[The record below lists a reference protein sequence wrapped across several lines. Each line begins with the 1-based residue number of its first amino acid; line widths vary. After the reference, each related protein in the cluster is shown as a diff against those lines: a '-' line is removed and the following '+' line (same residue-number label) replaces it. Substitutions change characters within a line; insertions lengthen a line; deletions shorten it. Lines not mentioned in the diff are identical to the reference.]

1 MTDVT
6 LVILNQTAKNTALGG
21 GPAVSTDAQKRG
33 VIDSWELDGNVSRSG
48 KVGLIEQK
56 DELSVVT
63 ASTPSDN
70 SVTHPAA
77 ATFRTVANSVPTD
90 TLSYQWFWSNG
101 LALVANSLMTGVTA
115 SNLVISD
122 STGLNGKRFFCNV
135 TALNYGGSAQTA
147 IANLAVA

>member
-6 LVILNQTAKNTALGG
+6 LIITNQNTKNTALGD
-21 GPAVSTDAQKRG
+21 GPATSTDAQKRAL
-33 VIDSWELDGNVSRSG
+33 VDAWELDGNVTRGG
-48 KVGLIEQK
+48 KVGLIDKK
-56 DELSVVT
+56 DEVGTIT